1 MPEVLFIMKKIM
13 SIICVLS
20 LVLALAVPVSAEKTE
35 KTDTMGLSA
44 KAAVLMNAETGEIL
58 YGYNSD
64 ERLPEAS
71 ITKVMTLLLVFE
83 AIDSGKISYDDE
95 VRCSAHAASMGG
107 SQIWLEEGE
116 SMTVDELLKATVVG
130 SANDAAVALAEH
142 IAGSHESFVV
152 MMNDRARELNM
163 TQTSYKN
170 CTGLDAEGHLTSALD
185 VAIVSAELLK
195 HEDILNYS
203 TIWMDT
209 LRNGELELANT
220 NKLLRSYPDAIGL
233 KTGTTSQAGCCVSAV
248 ARRDGMTLIA
258 VIMGAPNSKS
268 RFADAAAL
276 LDYGFAN
283 WEIASVADY
292 MPETE
297 KIKVKAG
304 VERSLSTTAVLE
316 GYVLVE
322 KGRKGEIAVEISY
335 DGEVTAPVASG
346 QTVGTVQL
354 TLDNEVLGEYK
365 IITTAGTERVTF
377 AKAFAC
383 MLKSLVSLS

>member
-1 MPEVLFIMKKIM
+1 MKKII
-13 SIICVLS
+13 SIICVL
-20 LVLALAVPVSAEKTE
+20 ALMITASVPVYAEEEKASLTLSSKSAI
-35 KTDTMGLSA
+35 
-44 KAAVLMNAETGEIL
+44 LMNAETGEVL
-58 YGYNSD
+58 FEYNAN

-71 ITKVMTLLLVFE
+71 ITKVMTLLLVLE
-83 AIDSGKISYDDE
+83 AIDSGKISYEDE

-116 SMTVDELLKATVVG
+116 TMTVDELLKAAVVG
-130 SANDAAVALAEH
+130 SANDASVALAEH

-152 MMNDRARELNM
+152 MMNDRARALNM

-209 LRNGELELANT
+209 LRNGEFQLSNT

-233 KTGTTSQAGCCVSAV
+233 KTGTTSQAGCCVSA
-248 ARRDGMTLIA
+248 AAKRDGMTLIA
-258 VIMGAPNSKS
+258 VIMGAPNSKT
-268 RFADAAAL
+268 RFAEAASL

-283 WEIASVADY
+283 WEVAAAADY

-297 KIKVKAG
+297 KIKVKG
-304 VERSLSTTAVLE
+304 GMEKTLSTAVKLD
-316 GYVLVE
+316 GHVLVD
-322 KGRKGEIAVEISY
+322 KGRRGDIETQISY
-335 DGEVTAPVASG
+335 DGEVTAPVIAG
-346 QTVGTVQL
+346 QTVGTVKL
-354 TLDNEVLGEYK
+354 TLDGETLGEYK
-365 IITTAGTERVTF
+365 IITTGGTERVTF
-377 AKAFAC
+377 GKAFIC
-383 MLKSLVSLS
+383 MLKSLLSVS

>member
-1 MPEVLFIMKKIM
+1 M
-13 SIICVLS
+13 LS

>member
-1 MPEVLFIMKKIM
+1 MKKFI
-13 SIICVLS
+13 SLICVLS
-20 LVLALAVPVSAEKTE
+20 IVLCFALPVRAEKAEGTNNL
-35 KTDTMGLSA
+35 GLSA
-44 KAAVLMNAETGEIL
+44 KAAVLMNTETGEVL
-58 YGYNSD
+58 YEYNAD

-83 AIDSGKISYDDE
+83 AIDSKKISYDDE

-116 SMTVDELLKATVVG
+116 IMTVDELLKATVVG

-142 IAGSHESFVV
+142 VAGSHESFVV

-170 CTGLDAEGHLTSALD
+170 CTGLDAQGHLTSALD

-209 LRNGELELANT
+209 LRDGKLELANT
-220 NKLLRSYPDAIGL
+220 NKLLKSYKDAIGL
-233 KTGTTSQAGCCVSAV
+233 KTGTTSQAGCCVSAA
-248 ARRDGMTLIA
+248 ARRDGMTLVA
-258 VIMGAPNSKS
+258 VVMGAPNSKS

-283 WEIASVADY
+283 WEIANVTDY

-297 KIKVKAG
+297 SVGVKAG
-304 VERSLSTTAVLE
+304 VERKLSTTAVLE

-322 KGRKGEIAVEISY
+322 KGRKGEIATEVIY
-335 DGEVTAPVASG
+335 DGEITAPVAAG
-346 QTVGTVQL
+346 QTVGTVRL
-354 TLDNEVLGEYK
+354 TLDGKVLGEYR
-365 IITTAGTERVTF
+365 IITTAGTEKVTF
-377 AKAFAC
+377 GKAFAS
-383 MLKSLVSLS
+383 MIKSLLSLS

>member
-1 MPEVLFIMKKIM
+1 MKKFI
-13 SIICVLS
+13 SLICVLS
-20 LVLALAVPVSAEKTE
+20 IVLCFALPVRAEKAEGTNNL
-35 KTDTMGLSA
+35 GLSA
-44 KAAVLMNAETGEIL
+44 KAAVLMNTETGEVL
-58 YGYNSD
+58 YEYNAD

-83 AIDSGKISYDDE
+83 AIDSEKISYDDE

-116 SMTVDELLKATVVG
+116 IMTVDELLKATVVG

-142 IAGSHESFVV
+142 VAGSHESFVV

-170 CTGLDAEGHLTSALD
+170 CTGLDAQGHLTSALD

-209 LRNGELELANT
+209 LRDGKLELANT
-220 NKLLRSYPDAIGL
+220 NKLLKSYKDAIGL

-248 ARRDGMTLIA
+248 ARRDGMTLVA
-258 VIMGAPNSKS
+258 VVMGAPNSKS

-283 WEIASVADY
+283 WEIANVTDY

-297 KIKVKAG
+297 SVGVKAG
-304 VERSLSTTAVLE
+304 VERKLSTTAVLE

-322 KGRKGEIAVEISY
+322 KGRKGEIATEVIY
-335 DGEVTAPVASG
+335 DGEITAPVAAG
-346 QTVGTVQL
+346 QTVGTVRL
-354 TLDNEVLGEYK
+354 TLDGKVLGEYR
-365 IITTAGTERVTF
+365 IITTAGTEKVTF
-377 AKAFAC
+377 GKAFAS
-383 MLKSLVSLS
+383 MIKSLLSLS

>member
-1 MPEVLFIMKKIM
+1 MKKTV
-13 SIICVLS
+13 SLICVLA
-20 LVLALAVPVSAEKTE
+20 LVLSLALPVGAEKAEETN
-35 KTDTMGLSA
+35 TLGLSA
-44 KAAVLMNAETGEIL
+44 KAAVLMNTETGEVL
-58 YGYNSD
+58 YEYNAD

-116 SMTVDELLKATVVG
+116 IMTVDELLKATVVG

-142 IAGSHESFVV
+142 VAGSHESFVV

-170 CTGLDAEGHLTSALD
+170 CTGLDAQGHLTSALD

-209 LRNGELELANT
+209 LRDGKLELANT
-220 NKLLRSYPDAIGL
+220 NKLLKSYKDTIGL
-233 KTGTTSQAGCCVSAV
+233 KTGTTSQAGCCVSAA
-248 ARRDGMTLIA
+248 ARRDGMTLVA
-258 VIMGAPNSKS
+258 VVMGAPNSKS

-283 WEIASVADY
+283 WETAAVGDY
-292 MPETE
+292 IPETE
-297 KIKVKAG
+297 SINVKSG
-304 VERSLSTTAVLE
+304 INRKLPTTVVSE
-316 GYVLVE
+316 GYVLAE
-322 KGRKGEIAVEISY
+322 KGRKGEIITEVSY
-335 DGEVTAPVASG
+335 DGEVTAPVAAG
-346 QTVGTVQL
+346 QTVGTVRL
-354 TLDNEVLGEYK
+354 TLDGHVLGEYK
-365 IITTAGTERVTF
+365 IITTAGTDRVTF
-377 AKAFAC
+377 GKAFAS
-383 MLKSLVSLS
+383 MLKSLLSLS

>member
-1 MPEVLFIMKKIM
+1 MKKFT
-13 SIICVLS
+13 SLICVLS
-20 LVLALAVPVSAEKTE
+20 IVLCFALPVRAEKAEETNNL
-35 KTDTMGLSA
+35 GLSA
-44 KAAVLMNAETGEIL
+44 KAAVLMNTETGEVL
-58 YGYNSD
+58 YEYNAD

-83 AIDSGKISYDDE
+83 AIDSEKISYDDE

-116 SMTVDELLKATVVG
+116 TMTVDELLKATVVG

-142 IAGSHESFVV
+142 VAGSHESFVV

-170 CTGLDAEGHLTSALD
+170 CTGLDAQGHLTSALD

-209 LRNGELELANT
+209 LRDGKLELANT
-220 NKLLRSYPDAIGL
+220 NKLLKSYKDAIGL
-233 KTGTTSQAGCCVSAV
+233 KTGTTSQAGCCVSAA
-248 ARRDGMTLIA
+248 ARRDGMTLVA
-258 VIMGAPNSKS
+258 VVMGAPNSKS

-283 WEIASVADY
+283 WEIANVTDY
-292 MPETE
+292 MPETDSVG
-297 KIKVKAG
+297 VKAG
-304 VERSLSTTAVLE
+304 VERRISTTAVLE

-322 KGRKGEIAVEISY
+322 KGRRGDIATEIIY
-335 DGEVTAPVASG
+335 DGEITAPVAAG
-346 QTVGTVQL
+346 QTVGTVRL
-354 TLDNEVLGEYK
+354 TIDGRVLGEYK
-365 IITTAGTERVTF
+365 IITTAGTEKVTF
-377 AKAFAC
+377 GKAFAS
-383 MLKSLVSLS
+383 MIKSLLSLS

>member
-1 MPEVLFIMKKIM
+1 MPEVLLIMKKIM
-13 SIICVLS
+13 SIICIFA
-20 LVLALAVPVSAEKTE
+20 LALTLAVPVYAEKE
-35 KTDTMGLSA
+35 TDTLGLSA
-44 KAAVLMNAETGEIL
+44 RSAILMNAETGEIL
-58 YGYNSD
+58 YEYNAN

-83 AIDSGKISYDDE
+83 AIASGKISYDD
-95 VRCSAHAASMGG
+95 VVSCSAHAASMGG

-116 SMTVDELLKATVVG
+116 TMTVDELLKAAVVG
-130 SANDAAVALAEH
+130 SANDASVALAEH
-142 IAGSHESFVV
+142 VAGSHESFVV

-203 TIWMDT
+203 TIWIDT
-209 LRNGELELANT
+209 LRNGEFQLANT

-233 KTGTTSQAGCCVSAV
+233 KTGTTSQAGCCVSA
-248 ARRDGMTLIA
+248 AAKRDGMTLIA
-258 VIMGAPNSKS
+258 VVMGAPNSKS

-283 WEIASVADY
+283 WEIASVSDY
-292 MPETE
+292 MTETE
-297 KIKVKAG
+297 RIKVKAG
-304 VERSLSTTAVLE
+304 MERSLATTALLD

-322 KGRKGEIAVEISY
+322 KGRKADISVQIKY
-335 DGEVTAPVASG
+335 DGEVTAPVMSG
-346 QTVGTVQL
+346 QTVGSVYL
-354 TLDNEVLGEYK
+354 TLDDKTLGEYK
-365 IITTAGTERVTF
+365 IITVSGTERVTF

-383 MLKSLVSLS
+383 LLKSLLSLS

>member
-1 MPEVLFIMKKIM
+1 MKKFI
-13 SIICVLS
+13 SLICVLS
-20 LVLALAVPVSAEKTE
+20 IVLCFALPVRAEKAEGTNNL
-35 KTDTMGLSA
+35 GLSA
-44 KAAVLMNAETGEIL
+44 KAAVLMNTETGEVL
-58 YGYNSD
+58 YEYNAD

-83 AIDSGKISYDDE
+83 AIDSEKISYDDE

-116 SMTVDELLKATVVG
+116 IMTVDELLKATVVG

-142 IAGSHESFVV
+142 VAGSHESFVV

-170 CTGLDAEGHLTSALD
+170 CTGLDAQGHLTSALD

-209 LRNGELELANT
+209 LRDGKLELANT
-220 NKLLRSYPDAIGL
+220 NKLLKSYKDAIGL
-233 KTGTTSQAGCCVSAV
+233 KTGTTSQAGCCVSAA
-248 ARRDGMTLIA
+248 ARRDGMTLVA

-283 WEIASVADY
+283 WEIANVTDY

-297 KIKVKAG
+297 SVGVKAG
-304 VERSLSTTAVLE
+304 VERKLSTTAVLE

-322 KGRKGEIAVEISY
+322 KGRKGEIDTEVIY
-335 DGEVTAPVASG
+335 DGEITAPVAAG
-346 QTVGTVQL
+346 QTVGTVRL
-354 TLDNEVLGEYK
+354 TLDGKVLGEYR
-365 IITTAGTERVTF
+365 IITTAGTEKVTF
-377 AKAFAC
+377 GKAFAS
-383 MLKSLVSLS
+383 MIKSLLSLS

>member
-1 MPEVLFIMKKIM
+1 MKKIM
-13 SIICVLS
+13 SIICLLA
-20 LVLALAVPVSAEKTE
+20 LVLTMSVPVYADEKETAV
-35 KTDTMGLSA
+35 KLSA
-44 KAAVLMNAETGEIL
+44 KSAILMNAETGEIL
-58 YGYNSD
+58 YEYNAD

-83 AIDSGKISYDDE
+83 AIESGKISYEDE
-95 VRCSAHAASMGG
+95 VRCSAHAAGMGG

-116 SMTVDELLKATVVG
+116 TMTVDELLKAAVVG
-130 SANDAAVALAEH
+130 SANDASVALAEH

-209 LRNGELELANT
+209 LRNGEFQLANT

-233 KTGTTSQAGCCVSAV
+233 KTGTTSQAGCCVSAA

-258 VIMGAPNSKS
+258 VIMGAPNSKT
-268 RFADAAAL
+268 RFAEAAAL

-283 WEIASVADY
+283 WEVASVAEYAPD
-292 MPETE
+292 TE
-297 KIKVKAG
+297 SVKVRAG
-304 VERSLSTTAVLE
+304 MERSLSTAAMLD
-316 GYVLVE
+316 GYVVVE
-322 KGRKGEIAVEISY
+322 KGRRGDITAEVVY
-335 DGEVTAPVASG
+335 DGEVTAPVVSG
-346 QTVGTVQL
+346 QTVGTVKL
-354 TLDNEVLGEYK
+354 TLDEKTLGEYK

-377 AKAFAC
+377 GKVFVC
-383 MLKSLVSLS
+383 MLQSLLSLS

>member
-1 MPEVLFIMKKIM
+1 MKKFI
-13 SIICVLS
+13 SLICVLS
-20 LVLALAVPVSAEKTE
+20 IVLCFALPVRAEKAEGTNNL
-35 KTDTMGLSA
+35 GLSA
-44 KAAVLMNAETGEIL
+44 KAAVLMNTETGEVL
-58 YGYNSD
+58 YEYNAD

-83 AIDSGKISYDDE
+83 AIDSKKISYDDE

-116 SMTVDELLKATVVG
+116 IMTVDELLKATVVG

-142 IAGSHESFVV
+142 VTGSHESFVV

-170 CTGLDAEGHLTSALD
+170 CTGLDAQGHLTSALD

-209 LRNGELELANT
+209 LRDGKLELANT
-220 NKLLRSYPDAIGL
+220 NKLLKSYKDAIGL
-233 KTGTTSQAGCCVSAV
+233 KTGTTSQAGCCVSAA
-248 ARRDGMTLIA
+248 ARRDGMTLVA
-258 VIMGAPNSKS
+258 VVMGAPNSKS

-283 WEIASVADY
+283 WEIANVTDY

-297 KIKVKAG
+297 SVGVKAG
-304 VERSLSTTAVLE
+304 VERKLSTTAVLE

-322 KGRKGEIAVEISY
+322 KGRKGEIATEVIY
-335 DGEVTAPVASG
+335 DGEITAPVAAG
-346 QTVGTVQL
+346 QTVGTVRL
-354 TLDNEVLGEYK
+354 TLDGKVLGEYR
-365 IITTAGTERVTF
+365 IITTAGTEKVTF
-377 AKAFAC
+377 GKAFAS
-383 MLKSLVSLS
+383 MIKSLLSLS